1 MSVEI
6 QYDSNNICL
15 LRISGVLQRAEF
27 GAGQSAIGQNIDAG
41 AQPRVLAILENFE
54 GWERGADWN
63 DLDFIFSHG
72 DAIAKIAIVGEPRWE
87 VEALAFAGAGFRRSP
102 VKFFP
107 TNQLAEARVWLVV

>member
-54 GWERGADWN
+54 GWERAADGTISI
-63 DLDFIFSHG
+63 LFSRM
-72 DAIAKIAIVGEPRWE
+72 ETR
-87 VEALAFAGAGFRRSP
+87 LRRSRSSENRAGKWRHWP
-102 VKFFP
+102 LP
-107 TNQLAEARVWLVV
+107 ELASVVRR